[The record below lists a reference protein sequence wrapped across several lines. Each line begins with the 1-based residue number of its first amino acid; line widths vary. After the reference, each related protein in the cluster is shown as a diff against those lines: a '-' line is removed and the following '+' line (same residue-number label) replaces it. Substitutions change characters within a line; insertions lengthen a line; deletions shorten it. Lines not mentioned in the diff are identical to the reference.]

1 MENQRT
7 SGSFITIKE
16 MTLLEYENQGEHLEI
31 HYSFEECPFGKLLI
45 ASTPKGIC
53 SLSMIPENETLALEA
68 LQRKFPKAKYKSQTE
83 HSHQIALQV
92 FKNNLNS
99 PEDIT
104 LHLKTARS
112 SVKQYFP
119 NPEQITL
126 HLKGTAFQLKVWNAL
141 LSIPM
146 GKLASYGD
154 IAKIIESP
162 KACRAVGSAMG
173 ENPVFY
179 LIPCHRIILSSG
191 NIGNYNWGSKIKT
204 KIINWEAR
212 LIQQGI

>member
-1 MENQRT
+1 
-7 SGSFITIKE
+7 
-16 MTLLEYENQGEHLEI
+16 MTLLEYENQGAYLEI
-31 HYSFEECPFGKLLI
+31 HYSFDECPFGKLLI

-68 LQRKFPKAKYKSQTE
+68 LQRKFPKAKYKLQTE
-83 HSHQIALQV
+83 PSHQIALQI
-92 FKNNLNS
+92 FKNNLNI
-99 PEDIT
+99 PED
-104 LHLKTARS
+104 
-112 SVKQYFP
+112 
-119 NPEQITL
+119 ITL

-162 KACRAVGSAMG
+162 KACRAIGSAVG

-191 NIGNYNWGSKIKT
+191 NIGNYYWGSNIK
-204 KIINWEAR
+204 KDIIKWEAR